1 MLRKL
6 KFAGEVLGLLVLLL
20 IFWAPMVLGA
30 LLIRWFPSVDG
41 NLILIAVM
49 IPLAAVVCYTVGGL
63 ILAIIRTVLQL
74 TGLSA
79 RRYY

>member
-20 IFWAPMVLGA
+20 IFWAPLVLAG

-41 NLILIAVM
+41 NLIMFAA
-49 IPLAAVVCYTVGGL
+49 LAPVACVACYIGGRFAYSMAH
-63 ILAIIRTVLQL
+63 LAFYLLGKIKI
-74 TGLSA
+74 
-79 RRYY
+79 